1 MRQVIFK
8 NSFKKS
14 LKKAEKRGKNP
25 EKLFAIITLLAETG
39 TLPPKNKPHKLS
51 GNRAGEWECHIEPD
65 WLLIYIIDD
74 KFLTLI
80 ETGTH
85 SDLFE

>member
-25 EKLFAIITLLAETG
+25 EKLFTIMTLLMDTG
-39 TLPPKNKPHKLS
+39 TLPAKNKPHKLS
-51 GNRAGEWECHIEPD
+51 GNLAGKWECHIEPD
-65 WLLIYIIDD
+65 WLLIYMIDD
-74 KFLTLI
+74 GSLTLI

-85 SDLFE
+85 SDLFD